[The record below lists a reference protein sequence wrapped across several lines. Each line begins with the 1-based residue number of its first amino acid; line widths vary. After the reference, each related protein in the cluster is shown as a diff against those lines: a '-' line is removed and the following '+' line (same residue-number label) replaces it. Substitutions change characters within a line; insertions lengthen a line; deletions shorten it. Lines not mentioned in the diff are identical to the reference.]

1 MTRFSLFHP
10 LVKLTFGIF
19 IGLNSQV
26 SNAEDY
32 RIKHNDFKNRIYTVK
47 ADDSYKQNPELR
59 QGILLIA
66 GRNLRDPNFNKT
78 VILITDFNEMGTTG
92 LIINKPTDILID
104 QVLPQF
110 SQWDSNTSYLYIGG
124 PVATNTFS
132 LLVRSGEELPVYGSK
147 HITEDIYL
155 VNTMEML
162 NLIPHQDETN
172 TYFKLYLGYA
182 GWSPGQLESELLRGD
197 WYLWHADAD
206 LIFDTDYSEIWQQLI
221 ELVSAK
227 WVLLKH

>member
-1 MTRFSLFHP
+1 MTRFSLHQPVLKFII
-10 LVKLTFGIF
+10 GIF
-19 IGLNSQV
+19 VGCSSQV
-26 SNAEDY
+26 SIAENY
-32 RIKHNDFKNRIYTVK
+32 WFKHNDFGNRLNTVK
-47 ADDSYKQNPELR
+47 NDKTYKQNPELSE
-59 QGILLIA
+59 GVFLIA

-110 SQWDSNTSYLYIGG
+110 SQRESITRYLNIGG
-124 PVATNTFS
+124 PVAINTFS
-132 LLVRSGEELPVYGSK
+132 LLVRSREELPVSGSK
-147 HITEDIYL
+147 HITDDIYL

-162 NLIPHQDETN
+162 NLIPDQDKGK

-197 WYLWHADAD
+197 WHLWRADAD
-206 LIFDTDYSEIWQQLI
+206 LIFDTDHGEIWQQLI